1 MGVQHKPPVSRV
13 LVVDD
18 QKGVRRLLEEAL
30 KFEGIDVEAVGNGE
44 EALEKVAVNRYALIL
59 LDVKMP
65 GMNGLEVLAAFRERG
80 LVTPVWLMT
89 AYGELAAQQ
98 KAGEMGVA
106 RYVVKPFNVLELIRS
121 VRQFLSPVMSG

>member
-30 KFEGIDVEAVGNGE
+30 KFEGIDVETVGNGE